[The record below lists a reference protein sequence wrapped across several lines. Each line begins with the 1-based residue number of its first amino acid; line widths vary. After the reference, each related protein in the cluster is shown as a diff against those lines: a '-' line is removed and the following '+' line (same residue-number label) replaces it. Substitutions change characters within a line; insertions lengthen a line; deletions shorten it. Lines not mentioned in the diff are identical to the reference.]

1 MVTGYLLIASGAILM
16 RFQMAS
22 WGLLCRM
29 PIIHLDQFKIKRQ
42 SPHKKWTL
50 PYILYILTITN
61 SYSMMTIYNILNIE
75 RSTDAY

>member
-29 PIIHLDQFKIKRQ
+29 PIICLDQFKIKRQ
-42 SPHKKWTL
+42 SPHKQMDFAL
-50 PYILYILTITN
+50 IYYIYLHLTYIFTFFK
-61 SYSMMTIYNILNIE
+61 
-75 RSTDAY
+75 